1 METNLGMKELRK
13 ATGMGL
19 KELSELVGKS
29 SSYLSRIESGSIV
42 NTSYET
48 MLNIAKAIAD
58 TDAIKNG
65 KIDFKNYNSNFG
77 RLVLSCKY
85 DELKK
90 VYDYT
95 KDNKEV
101 EYEAKTI
108 QYLNSNDLNVF
119 KDLGKYRKDIMEY
132 EDAKKQFI
140 EMFEKLNG
148 FEYIKECKKSL
159 GETPVIKFEVPIE
172 DIIKNGYDKFSGIVT
187 NEILNSVENLK
198 FFGTMW
204 DVFSNTSHY
213 GNIACCNLEEEE
225 KDEEEQEI
233 QVPEEPKLND

>member
-1 METNLGMKELRK
+1 MGTDLGMKELRK

-48 MLNIAKAIAD
+48 MLNIARAIAD
-58 TDAIKNG
+58 TDAIKSG
-65 KIDFKNYNSNFG
+65 KIDFENYNSDFG

-95 KDNKEV
+95 KDNKDI
-101 EYEAKTI
+101 EYEAKTM
-108 QYLNSNDLNVF
+108 QYLNLNDLNVF
-119 KDLGKYRKDIMEY
+119 KDLGKYRKGVIEY
-132 EDAKKQFI
+132 EDAKKQFLETI
-140 EMFEKLNG
+140 EKLNG
-148 FEYIKECKKSL
+148 YEYIKECKKSL
-159 GETPVIKFEVPIE
+159 GEIPTVNIEIPIE
-172 DIIKNGYDKFSGIVT
+172 DIIKSGYDDFSGIIT
-187 NEILNSVENLK
+187 YEILKAIEDLK

-204 DVFSNTSHY
+204 DVFPTTSGY
-213 GNIACCNLEEEE
+213 GNIASCNTEKDEQEEEE
-225 KDEEEQEI
+225 YEI
-233 QVPEEPKLND
+233 PEPEEPKFDS

>member
-1 METNLGMKELRK
+1 MGTNLGMKELRK

-65 KIDFKNYNSNFG
+65 DIDFENYNSDFG

-95 KDNKEV
+95 KDNKDV
-101 EYEAKTI
+101 EYQFKTI

-119 KDLGKYRKDIMEY
+119 KDLGKYRKNVMEY
-132 EDAKKQFI
+132 ENAKKEFI
-140 EMFEKLNG
+140 EIIEKLNG

-159 GETPVIKFEVPIE
+159 GEVPTINFEIQIE
-172 DIIKNGYDKFSGIVT
+172 DIMKNSYDYFSRLIT
-187 NEILNSVENLK
+187 DKILYSIDDLK

-204 DVFSNTSHY
+204 DVFSTSSQ
-213 GNIACCNLEEEE
+213 CCGIESDQE
-225 KDEEEQEI
+225 KDDEVEYSIPE
-233 QVPEEPKLND
+233 PEEPKFID